1 MANTYQI
8 PADPSRL
15 GLNAANTGAGN
26 NELFLKQFAG
36 EVLTTFEEQNVM
48 MPLHMVRSISSGKS
62 ASFPVTGVASAKYH
76 TPGESILAETGS
88 TPSQATSGNYTVTF
102 PSSNKYTTKFNHS
115 ERIITIDDMLVSA
128 AFVANIDEAKNHYD
142 VRSIYTTEIGR
153 ALAYVADKNLIRTVI
168 AGATRTAD
176 RFGGSST
183 TYLGDTISY
192 NDEATSATTPTLGEE
207 LVQAFFSAARKMDE
221 RNVPSND
228 RYAIVTPEVYYQ
240 LVAFSTD
247 AINRDF
253 NPEGNGS
260 IAGGMIM
267 SIAGIK
273 IMKSNHIPTTN
284 EASTAIA
291 PHNDGGVQND
301 VFGGNGVGYG
311 AFDFSRSKGVI
322 FQREAVG
329 TVKLLDLGVESEY
342 QIERQGTLMVAKYAM
357 GHGVLREECCF
368 WLRGD
373 A

>member
-1 MANTYQI
+1 MALNTWQTS
-8 PADPSRL
+8 ADPSRL
-15 GLNAANTGAGN
+15 GLNAANTGLGT

-36 EVLTTFEEQNVM
+36 EVLTTFEESNVM

-62 ASFPVTGVASAKYH
+62 ATFPVTGVAMAKYH
-76 TPGESILAETGS
+76 TPGESLLAESGT
-88 TPSQATSGNYTVTF
+88 TYPATWAGAQTL
-102 PSSNKYTTKFNHS
+102 SSKYLSKFNHS
-115 ERIITIDDMLVSA
+115 ERIISIDDMLVSA
-128 AFVANIDEAKNHYD
+128 AFVSNIDEAKNHYD

-153 ALAYVADKNLIRTVI
+153 QLAYVADKNLIRTVI
-168 AGATRTAD
+168 SGAVKTTNRFGNSNAAYLGATVEYNEEATGTA
-176 RFGGSST
+176 
-183 TYLGDTISY
+183 LGD
-192 NDEATSATTPTLGEE
+192 A
-207 LVQAFFSAARKMDE
+207 LVAAFFDAAKRMDE
-221 RNVPSND
+221 KNVPSSE

-267 SIAGIK
+267 SIAGIR
-273 IMKSNHIPTTN
+273 ILKSNHIPTTD
-284 EASTAIA
+284 EATTAVA

-301 VFGGNGVGYG
+301 VFAGDGTGYG
-311 AFDFSRSKGVI
+311 AFNFARSKGII

-329 TVKLLDLGVESEY
+329 TVKLLDLGIESEY

-357 GHGVLREECCF
+357 GHGVLREECCY

-373 A
+373 ANTTNP

>member
-1 MANTYQI
+1 MALNTWQTS
-8 PADPSRL
+8 ADPSRL
-15 GLNAANTGAGN
+15 GLNAANTGLGT

-36 EVLTTFEEQNVM
+36 EVLTTFEESNVM
-48 MPLHMVRSISSGKS
+48 MPLHMVRTISSGKS
-62 ASFPVTGVASAKYH
+62 ATFPVTGVAMAKYH
-76 TPGESILAETGS
+76 TPGESLLAESGTAYPGANAYT
-88 TPSQATSGNYTVTF
+88 TPSLTS
-102 PSSNKYTTKFNHS
+102 KYLSKFNHS
-115 ERIITIDDMLVSA
+115 ERLISIDDMLVSA

-153 ALAYVADKNLIRTVI
+153 QLAYVADKNLIRTVI
-168 AGATRTAD
+168 AGAVRTAD
-176 RFGGSST
+176 RFGGSNAA
-183 TYLGDTISY
+183 YLGATVSY
-192 NDEATSATTPTLGEE
+192 DDELTPSTGLGDA
-207 LVQAFFSAARKMDE
+207 LIAAFFDAAKRMDE
-221 RNVPSND
+221 KNVPSSE

-267 SIAGIK
+267 SIAGIR
-273 IMKSNHIPTTN
+273 ILKSNHVPTTD
-284 EASTAIA
+284 EATTAIA

-301 VFGGNGVGYG
+301 VFAANGTGYG
-311 AFDFSRSKGVI
+311 AFNFSRSKGVI
-322 FQREAVG
+322 FQKEAVG

>member
-1 MANTYQI
+1 MALNTWQTS
-8 PADPSRL
+8 ADPSRL
-15 GLNAANTGAGN
+15 GLNAANTGAGV

-36 EVLTTFEEQNVM
+36 EVLTTFEEANVM
-48 MPLHMVRSISSGKS
+48 MPLHRVRTISSGKS
-62 ASFPVTGVASAKYH
+62 ATFPVTGVASAKYH
-76 TPGESILAETGS
+76 TPGESLLEESGS
-88 TPSQATSGNYTVTF
+88 TYPTANTYVTPSLSA
-102 PSSNKYTTKFNHS
+102 KYTTKFAHS
-115 ERIITIDDMLVSA
+115 ERIISIDDMLVSA

-153 ALAYVADKNLIRTVI
+153 QLAYVADKNLIRTVI
-168 AGATRTAD
+168 AGAVATTD

-183 TYLGDTISY
+183 QYLGTTITY
-192 NDEATSATTPTLGEE
+192 NDEATGTTLGDE
-207 LVQAFFSAARKMDE
+207 LVAAFFSAAQKMDE
-221 RNVPSND
+221 RNVPASE

-267 SIAGIK
+267 SIAGIRVL
-273 IMKSNHIPTTN
+273 KSNHIPTTD
-284 EASTAIA
+284 EAATAVA
-291 PHNDGGVQND
+291 PHGDSGIQND
-301 VFGGNGVGYG
+301 PFGANGVGYRRTTDNG
-311 AFDFSRSKGVI
+311 FLRSKGVI
-322 FQREAVG
+322 FQKEGVG

-357 GHGVLREECCF
+357 GHGILREECCF

-373 A
+373 VA